1 MNEAIDVTRRR
12 FLTKSAMTFA
22 GAHLG
27 MFDSTGTTRELA
39 ALGRAREW
47 LNSPRLT
54 PESLAGK
61 VLLVDFWTYTCINW
75 LRTLPYVRAW
85 TQKYR
90 QGLTIIGVHTPE
102 FPFEHNI
109 DNVRR
114 ALQQMR
120 IEYPVVI
127 DNDYSIWRA
136 FENQYW
142 PALYLV
148 DPRGRIRHRQFGE
161 GEYPASERAIQRLL
175 KEAGVSSVGDDVVPV
190 DGSGFEAPADWMNL
204 KSPDTY
210 VGYARAENF
219 GSPDGARR
227 DQPRTY
233 RAAPRLTLNQWSL
246 AGEWTIGRQATVLN
260 KPPGQILLRF
270 HARDVHL
277 VMGPSRPG
285 DPVRFRVSIDGQPP
299 GAAHGL
305 DVDDGGNGTAREQR
319 LYQLVRQPTSIVDR
333 QFVIEFLDAGAE
345 AFAFTFG

>member
-175 KEAGVSSVGDDVVPV
+175 KEAGVSSVGDDVVAV
-190 DGSGFEAPADWMNL
+190 DRSGFEAPADWMNL
-204 KSPDTY
+204 KSPETY

-219 GSPDGARR
+219 ASPDGARR